1 MRFTVVWSP
10 SASQDL
16 ADIWIRAGDRNAV
29 ARAADALDNALA
41 RDPSIQGESR
51 QPGVR
56 VTFAEPL
63 GINFEVNHADR
74 QVRVLAVWR
83 IDRR

>member
-1 MRFTVVWSP
+1 
-10 SASQDL
+10 L
-16 ADIWIRAGDRNAV
+16 ADIWIRADDRNAV
-29 ARAADALDNALA
+29 AQAADALDNALA
-41 RDPSIQGESR
+41 RDPSTQGESR

-63 GINFEVNHADR
+63 GINFEVNHDDR

-83 IDRR
+83 IVRR